1 MRLVNVVLNIFSV
14 ILIGIGVA
22 LVITFLLPSSFFN
35 PAPSKQVVATQKDL
49 GPRELIPPTLV
60 KKMDRQQPASPK
72 TKKKAARHKTKAAY
86 APKNNKLWV
95 TIPKM
100 ARVKNALVPTA
111 ASADEEQMNVH
122 TAIHVRGTGFPWQ
135 KQANVYIAGHRIGY
149 LNTPSLLAFYDLNKL
164 GTGDKIKVKDA
175 NGHRYTY
182 KVFRT
187 LVVKPSDIAIT
198 RPIRGRNILSLQSC
212 TLPDYTH
219 RLIIQA
225 VLVG

>member
-1 MRLVNVVLNIFSV
+1 MRLVNIVLNIFSV
-14 ILIGIGVA
+14 ILVGIGVA

-49 GPRELIPPTLV
+49 GPRELVPPALI
-60 KKMDRQQPASPK
+60 KKMDKQEAAPK
-72 TKKKAARHKTKAAY
+72 ATKKGVRHKAKAAY
-86 APKNNKLWV
+86 KPKNNKLWL

-100 ARVKNALVPTA
+100 ARVKNSLVPTA
-111 ASADEEQMNVH
+111 ISSDEEAMNVH
-122 TAIHVRGTGFPWQ
+122 TAIHVKGTGFPWQ

-164 GTGDKIKVKDA
+164 GAGDKIRVKDA
-175 NGHRYTY
+175 NGRHYTY

-187 LVVKPSDIAIT
+187 LVVTPSDIAIT
-198 RPIRGRNILSLQSC
+198 RPIKGRNILSLQSC

>member
-1 MRLVNVVLNIFSV
+1 MRLVNTVLNIFSV

-49 GPRELIPPTLV
+49 GPRELVPPALV
-60 KKMDRQQPASPK
+60 KKMDKQASKPSK
-72 TKKKAARHKTKAAY
+72 TRKKTVRHEKKSVY
-86 APKNNKLWV
+86 APKNNKLWL

-100 ARVKNALVPTA
+100 ARVKDALVPTA
-111 ASADEEQMNVH
+111 ASADEEEMNVH
-122 TAIHVRGTGFPWQ
+122 TAIHVKGTGFPWQ

-164 GTGDKIKVKDA
+164 GTGDKIRVKDA
-175 NGHRYTY
+175 NGHLYTY

-187 LVVKPSDIAIT
+187 LVVKPSDVAIT

-225 VLVG
+225 VRVG

>member
-60 KKMDRQQPASPK
+60 KKMDRQQLASPK
-72 TKKKAARHKTKAAY
+72 AMKKAARHKTKAAY
-86 APKNNKLWV
+86 APKNNKLWL

-175 NGHRYTY
+175 NGRRYTY